1 MKGDGNKY
9 LNTLNRIFGPAVKK
23 AMPVMLKVAL
33 GSVGVLFVAALVL
46 MYSDKRYVEGWT
58 HSESMGFML
67 MKLVTFL
74 LYLIPIGLGCVIL
87 WWLLIV
93 VINWHFERRKPQG
106 ELERDNIQVALP
118 SKELKV
124 SKPLAPIDEDKLKP
138 YFKASFKGMGQNI
151 NHFPDL
157 IRELEHIRK
166 GSATDVGRAAYMIY
180 NSSHMTKKPQTF
192 AKWMRAFFEILDVPV
207 PKDMSQNKYEPTKEI
222 KDRLYFLQ

>member
-9 LNTLNRIFGPAVKK
+9 LNTLNRIFGPEMGK
-23 AMPVMLKVAL
+23 AMPVMLKVAF
-33 GSVGVLFVAALVL
+33 GSIGVLFVTALVL
-46 MYSDKRYVEGWT
+46 IYSDKRFGDGWG
-58 HSESMGFML
+58 HPEAVAYMFQRAAVVL
-67 MKLVTFL
+67 MWLVLVALVVT
-74 LYLIPIGLGCVIL
+74 VI
-87 WWLLIV
+87 WFV
-93 VINWHFERRKPQG
+93 AYMAINSRTQNRKPQP
-106 ELERDNIQVALP
+106 ELQQTIQSIAE
-118 SKELKV
+118 SKEPK
-124 SKPLAPIDEDKLKP
+124 SRSPIDEEKLKP

-180 NSSHMTKKPQTF
+180 NSSHMTRKPQTF
-192 AKWMRAFFEILDVPV
+192 VRWMRTFFEIIDVPV

>member
-1 MKGDGNKY
+1 MG
-9 LNTLNRIFGPAVKK
+9 RIFGPAVEK

-33 GSVGVLFVAALVL
+33 GSIGVLFVSALVL
-46 MYSDKRYVEGWT
+46 IYSDKRFGDGWG
-58 HSESMGFML
+58 HAEAMVFM
-67 MKLVTFL
+67 FQRAA
-74 LYLIPIGLGCVIL
+74 VIL
-87 WWLLIV
+87 MWLVLVALV
-93 VINWHFERRKPQG
+93 VAAIWLVAYMAINSRIQNRKPQP
-106 ELERDNIQVALP
+106 ESQQAIQSIADY
-118 SKELKV
+118 KEPK
-124 SKPLAPIDEDKLKP
+124 PIDEEKLKP

-222 KDRLYFLQ
+222 RDRLYFLQ